1 MSMTTDEKFELL
13 IEALM
18 AKQQESTNAL
28 TPDTI
33 RELLQGQA
41 TAMQK
46 ALKPEN
52 AQAPLIS
59 SLSYPEGD
67 TARPR
72 DQILKHEFYWNHF
85 PVHKFPEAHH
95 YRELELAALVK
106 EGEFRTVRRDGS
118 DMAVKVTADKNAKGE
133 TTAIRVEFPVTRDDK
148 SLVPPM
154 LVVLRQLA
162 YPGEPRKQFVE
173 GMAEYFNFV
182 MGDEAVPA

>member
-1 MSMTTDEKFELL
+1 
-13 IEALM
+13 M
-18 AKQQESTNAL
+18 AKQQEQSAL

-72 DQILKHEFYWNHF
+72 ENILTHEFYYNHF

-95 YRELELAALVK
+95 YRELELAEMVK
-106 EGEFRTVRRDGS
+106 AGEFRTLRRDGS
-118 DMAVKVTADKNAKGE
+118 DMAVAVTADKNAKGE
-133 TTAIRVEFPVTRDDK
+133 TTAIRVSFPVTRDDK
-148 SLVPPM
+148 FLVPPM

-162 YPGEPRKQFVE
+162 YPGNPRKQFVE
-173 GMAEYFNFV
+173 GMSEYFDMA
-182 MGDEAVPA
+182 MGDEAVSA